1 MFTGFDSQ
9 TPTASGGM
17 VLYSVPRAL
26 SPGTPVFMFCCVLSL
41 SIFTSCVAYGYNVG
55 YELCCILTSP

>member
-1 MFTGFDSQ
+1 MCFTGFDSQ

-41 SIFTSCVAYGYNVG
+41 RYF
-55 YELCCILTSP
+55 YELCSLRL